1 MKISD
6 KAIQNLRKKLVQ
18 VYGSDFDL
26 SDDDLQEIGM
36 FLLTGLAECLKYKNM
51 VK

>member
-6 KAIQNLRKKLVQ
+6 KAIQNLRKKLIEK
-18 VYGSDFDL
+18 YGSDFGL
-26 SDDDLQEIGM
+26 SDDDLQEIGN
-36 FLLTGLAECLKYKNM
+36 FLLTGLAESLKYKNM